1 VTLRTERKKMRKA
14 YRMTAVERAV
24 ENWNRSEW
32 FTSSELLDLVVD
44 YLPQRNMGI
53 NTFGVAKMLRRLEVK
68 GVVESERTHYGKKYR
83 RCEGVKQSGGV

>member
-1 VTLRTERKKMRKA
+1 MRKA
-14 YRMTAVERAV
+14 YRMTAVESAV
-24 ENWNRSEW
+24 KNWNRSEW

-68 GVVESERTHYGKKYR
+68 GVVESEQTHCGKRYR
-83 RCEGVKQSGGV
+83 RCEGVSSEGGV